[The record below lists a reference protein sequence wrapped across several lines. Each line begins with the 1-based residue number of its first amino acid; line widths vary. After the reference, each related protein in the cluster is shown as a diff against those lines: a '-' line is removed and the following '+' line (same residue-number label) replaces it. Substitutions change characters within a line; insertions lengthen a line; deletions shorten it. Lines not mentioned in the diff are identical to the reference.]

1 MNRWRSLAVGVKE
14 DWMALVM
21 GLFLFSVA
29 LAGALAGRDA
39 LGWGIGVSVWTN
51 VAKSLAPLSKGYA
64 WMPGFLSAFCTYLFL
79 LAVMLAGAKL
89 LKYDLKRFAAEFTA
103 IFWISLA
110 GLFIGSFGYIA
121 ATSNQRKGFGIGW
134 SLGLTSEAGLVLL
147 LLVGLAF
154 RNRKFFSA
162 TTGKPLQALQADLY
176 VKIGLILLGA
186 FLAVQVAGANSA
198 AQLGLAKTIG
208 LRGFVAVVVV
218 YLIDWILVYVI
229 VRKIFH
235 LCPED
240 AAVFATAISICGVAA
255 AVAIGA
261 AVKARPAVIAMV
273 SSLVVCFSVL
283 EVVALP
289 MVAGEFLYKEPLVA
303 GSFMAMSVKTDGA
316 AVAAGTITE
325 AAVQAKAIAVTGV
338 GYVNGFILMTTSV
351 MKLEIDLFIG
361 IFAVLLAGIWT
372 LRSGAASGKTI
383 GVGEI
388 WTRFPKFLFGCV
400 LTFGTVLFLSLHSP
414 QFFHAAKVVAL
425 EANGFRLLFFAMT
438 FFCLGL
444 AVKGKEKDSQE
455 ESFVKLA
462 VAYAVCLLV
471 IILPNSLW
479 AAWMT
484 FHGILPPPR

>member
-1 MNRWRSLAVGVKE
+1 
-14 DWMALVM
+14 MALGM

-29 LAGALAGRDA
+29 LVGALAGRDA
-39 LGWGIGVSVWTN
+39 LGWAAGVSVWTN
-51 VAKSLAPLSKGYA
+51 IAKSLAPLSKSYA
-64 WMPGFLSAFCTYLFL
+64 WMPGFLSVICTYLFL
-79 LAVMLAGAKL
+79 LVVMVVGARL
-89 LKYDLKRFAAEFTA
+89 LKYDLKRFTMEFTA

-110 GLFIGSFGYIA
+110 GLLVGSFGYIA
-121 ATSNQRKGFGIGW
+121 ATSNQRKGFSIGW

-147 LLVGLAF
+147 LLIGLVF
-154 RNRKFFSA
+154 RNRRFFSA
-162 TTGKPLQALQADLY
+162 TAQKPLQAFQADLY
-176 VKIGLILLGA
+176 IKIGLILLGA

-198 AQLGLAKTIG
+198 AQLGLAKTII
-208 LRGFVAVVVV
+208 LRGFIAVVVV
-218 YLIDWILVYVI
+218 YLIDWILVYVV

-235 LCPED
+235 LSPED

-255 AVAIGA
+255 AIAIGA

-283 EVVALP
+283 EVVVLP
-289 MVAGEFLYKEPLVA
+289 MVAGEFLYKQPLVA

-316 AVAAGTITE
+316 AIAAGTITE
-325 AAVQAKAIAVTGV
+325 AAIQAKAVAVTGT
-338 GYVNGFILMTTSV
+338 GYVNGFVLMTTSV

-361 IFAVLLAGIWT
+361 IFAVLLAGIWA
-372 LRSGAASGKTI
+372 LRSGGAGGTTI

-400 LTFGTVLFLSLHSP
+400 ITFGTVLFLSLHSP
-414 QFFHAAKVVAL
+414 QFFRAAKVVAL
-425 EANGFRLLFFAMT
+425 EANGLRLLFFAMT

-444 AVKGKEKDSQE
+444 AVKGKEQDSRE

-462 VAYAVCLLV
+462 AAYAVCLMV

-479 AAWMT
+479 TAWMT

>member
-1 MNRWRSLAVGVKE
+1 
-14 DWMALVM
+14 MALAI

-29 LAGALAGRDA
+29 LVGALVGRDA

-51 VAKSLAPLSKGYA
+51 MAKSLAPIAKGYA
-64 WMPGFLSAFCTYLFL
+64 WMPGFLSAICTYLFL
-79 LAVMLAGAKL
+79 LAVMVAGAKL
-89 LKYDLKRFAAEFTA
+89 LKYDLKRFVAEFTA

-110 GLFIGSFGYIA
+110 GLFVGSFGYIA

-162 TTGKPLQALQADLY
+162 TAKKPLQAFQADWY
-176 VKIGLILLGA
+176 IKIGLILLGA
-186 FLAVQVAGANSA
+186 YLAVQVAGTNSA
-198 AQLGLAKTIG
+198 AQLGLAKIIV

-218 YLIDWILVYVI
+218 YLIDWILVYVV
-229 VRKIFH
+229 VRKFFH
-235 LCPED
+235 LSPED

-273 SSLVVCFSVL
+273 SSLVVLFSVVG
-283 EVVALP
+283 EVMVLP
-289 MVAGEFLYKEPLVA
+289 PITGEFLYKEPLVA

-325 AAVQAKAIAVTGV
+325 AAIQAKAIAVTGA
-338 GYVNGFILMTTSV
+338 GYVNGFVLMTTSV

-361 IFAVLLAGIWT
+361 IFAVLLAGIWA
-372 LRSGAASGKTI
+372 LRSGGTSGTTI

-388 WTRFPKFLFGCV
+388 WIRFPKFLFGCV
-400 LTFGTVLFLSLHSP
+400 ITFGTVLLLSLHSP
-414 QFFHAAKVVAL
+414 QFFRAAKVVAL
-425 EANGFRLLFFAMT
+425 EANGLRLLFFAMT

-444 AVKGKEKDSQE
+444 AVKGKEKDSRE

-471 IILPNSLW
+471 IILPASLG

>member
-1 MNRWRSLAVGVKE
+1 
-14 DWMALVM
+14 M
-21 GLFLFSVA
+21 GLFLFFVA
-29 LAGALAGRDA
+29 LVGALAGRDA
-39 LGWGIGVSVWTN
+39 LGWGVGVSVWTN
-51 VAKSLAPLSKGYA
+51 VAKSLAPISKSYV
-64 WMPGFLSAFCTYLFL
+64 WMPGFLSAVCTYLFL
-79 LAVMLAGAKL
+79 LAIMVAGAKL

-121 ATSNQRKGFGIGW
+121 ATADRRKDFGIGW

-147 LLVGLAF
+147 LLAGLAF
-154 RNRKFFSA
+154 RNCRFFSA
-162 TTGKPLQALQADLY
+162 TTEKPLQAFQADLY
-176 VKIGLILLGA
+176 IKIGLILLGA
-186 FLAVQVAGANSA
+186 YLAVQVAGTNNAT
-198 AQLGLAKTIG
+198 QLDLARTIVF
-208 LRGFVAVVVV
+208 RGFVAVVVV
-218 YLIDWILVYVI
+218 YLIDWILVFV
-229 VRKIFH
+229 VMLKVFH
-235 LCPED
+235 LSPED

-255 AVAIGA
+255 AIAIGA

-283 EVVALP
+283 EVVVLP

-325 AAVQAKAIAVTGV
+325 AAIQAKAVAVTGA
-338 GYVNGFILMTTSV
+338 GYQAGWILMTTTA

-361 IFAVLLAGIWT
+361 IFAVLLAGIWA
-372 LRSGAASGKTI
+372 LRSGNASGKTI

-388 WTRFPKFLFGCV
+388 WIRFPKFLFGCV
-400 LTFGTVLFLSLHSP
+400 ITFGTVLFFSLHSP
-414 QFFHAAKVVAL
+414 QFFRAAKVVAL
-425 EANGFRLLFFAMT
+425 EANGLRLLFFAMT

-444 AVKGKEKDSQE
+444 AVKGKETDSRE

-471 IILPNSLW
+471 IILPASLG

-484 FHGILPPPR
+484 FHGIPLPPR